1 MTIDVRGSRKAL
13 GLYVL
18 VASAITAAL
27 LAGLAH
33 VSREPFIFPSVG
45 PTIFIL
51 FFAPLSVQAAPRN
64 TIGGQAIGIAC
75 GYLAL
80 ITFGLQDA
88 SADIFDLSTPR
99 IGAAIMALS
108 LTLGLMVWTGL
119 VHAPA
124 GATTLIV
131 ALGLVHTIPHLL
143 ILFGAV
149 VLVVIIAGA
158 INRVAGIPYPLWMP
172 PPQGGP
178 LPNKPGPST

>member
-1 MTIDVRGSRKAL
+1 VTVDVRASRRTL
-13 GLYVL
+13 GLYLL
-18 VASAITAAL
+18 VSSAMTAAL

-33 VSREPFIFPSVG
+33 VSREPFIFPSIG

-64 TIGGQAIGIAC
+64 TIGGQAIGILC

-80 ITFGLQDA
+80 VTFGLQDA
-88 SADIFDLSTPR
+88 PADIFDLSTPR

-119 VHAPA
+119 LHGPA
-124 GATTLIV
+124 GVTTLIV

-143 ILFGAV
+143 ILIGAV
-149 VLVVIIAGA
+149 VLAVLCAGV
-158 INRVAGIPYPLWMP
+158 INRIAGIPYPLWMP
-172 PPQGGP
+172 PPAAEP
-178 LPNKPGPST
+178 EPSTPAPST

>member
-1 MTIDVRGSRKAL
+1 M
-13 GLYVL
+13 